1 MTGNAG
7 TTIWD
12 ELPISEVDTEKLEFL
27 FESRAKDLQ
36 SKVRNFNFKLVVM
49 GSISVNFQQSQRGNF
64 FFSFVRVQS
73 HVITSF
79 NAIFA

>member
-1 MTGNAG
+1 MIMTGNAG

-36 SKVRNFNFKLVVM
+36 SKVRNFNFKLLVTESVLVEIH
-49 GSISVNFQQSQRGNF
+49 IS
-64 FFSFVRVQS
+64 
-73 HVITSF
+73 
-79 NAIFA
+79 